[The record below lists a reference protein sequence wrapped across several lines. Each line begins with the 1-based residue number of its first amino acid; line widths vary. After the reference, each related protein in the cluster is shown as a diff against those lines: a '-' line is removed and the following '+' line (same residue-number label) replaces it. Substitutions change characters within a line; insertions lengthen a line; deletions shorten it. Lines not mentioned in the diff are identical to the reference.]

1 MKGSSFLQNVSN
13 GMTSLWKECVNQF
26 YSEAGRVRLSFY
38 DLNKGTLV
46 YSQAEGQD
54 ALRQAI
60 LSDYNNKSNEKQV
73 KGNFQQPLRI
83 GLLSATYLFQEIY
96 PIIPVVFT
104 TF

>member
-38 DLNKGTLV
+38 DLNKGSLV

-54 ALRQAI
+54 PLSQAI
-60 LSDYNNKSNEKQV
+60 KYYYKHKSK
-73 KGNFQQPLRI
+73 K
-83 GLLSATYLFQEIY
+83 
-96 PIIPVVFT
+96 
-104 TF
+104 